1 MLAKRDLRVIL
12 LALLGVY
19 FSLQNEGVV
28 SFHRAWHVPGDALGE
43 DDFDADPISHRA
55 KDAHAPRPVF
65 FDLNGDGRNE
75 VIVASSSE
83 PEIRIASPPAGKR
96 EAPGVSSDRDSRLEG
111 SGRSVRDDDDDEYA
125 WRDGWIPART
135 VASASRCPRTCASP
149 RAGAR
154 SHSPRGT
161 STRPSRKMR
170 R

>member
-1 MLAKRDLRVIL
+1 MAKRDLGVIL

-28 SFHRAWHVPGDALGE
+28 SFNRAWHVPGDAI
-43 DDFDADPISHRA
+43 DDDADFLDPISHRP

-83 PEIRIASPPAGKR
+83 PEIRIASPPAGKKDLGR
-96 EAPGVSSDRDSRLEG
+96 SAAPRVSDGDSRLAG
-111 SGRSVRDDDDDEYA
+111 SGSRTPRDDDEEYA

-135 VASASRCPRTCASP
+135 VASASLM
-149 RAGAR
+149 
-154 SHSPRGT
+154 
-161 STRPSRKMR
+161 PSNVRVALCEAVIS
-170 R
+170 